1 MGQGPFKHNLTEISK
16 GYLEGERLAKLS
28 SFTLAGLGV
37 VEIVAGVFTGSIG
50 LTADGIDSMSDAVV
64 SSLIWLGLRISRK
77 APDKRFHF
85 GYYKI
90 ESFVAFVTAIGL
102 IGIGGALL
110 YRSYLA
116 FLDPKPLNLP
126 ILALA
131 VLLVAGTISLYRALQ
146 MRRIAKRYNI
156 SSLKLGAN
164 NAIKDG
170 SASFLV
176 FFTVL
181 ASSMGFHQMDAVGG
195 MAVSLFIFFVS
206 FVVIRET
213 SLVLLDAYHNP
224 VLVEEIRKIV
234 EGEEQV
240 KVKDILL
247 RAAGPYVDGEIHI
260 EVAGSMKV
268 AELDRIKTDIGNS
281 VNQKFSGIRRVIVT
295 AKASKEQE
303 VSTSKENQNV

>member
-1 MGQGPFKHNLTEISK
+1 MEQGPFTHSLDQRSK
-16 GYLEGERLAKLS
+16 GYLEGEKLAKIS

-37 VEIVAGVFTGSIG
+37 VEIVAGEFTGSIG

-64 SSLIWLGLRISRK
+64 SSLVWFGLRISRK
-77 APDKRFHF
+77 APDNRFHF

-102 IGIGGALL
+102 IAVGGAVF

-116 FLDPKPLNLP
+116 FLDPKPLNFP

-131 VLLVAGTISLYRALQ
+131 VILLAGTISLYRAVQ
-146 MRRIAKRYNI
+146 MWRIAKRYNLL
-156 SSLKLGAN
+156 SLKLGAN
-164 NAIKDG
+164 NAIKDS

-195 MAVSLFIFFVS
+195 MAVSLFIFFIS
-206 FVVIRET
+206 FVVIREA

-240 KVKDILL
+240 EVIDILL

-268 AELDRIKTDIGNS
+268 SELDRIKTDIGNS
-281 VNQKFSGIRRVIVT
+281 VRQKLRGIRRVIVT
-295 AKASKEQE
+295 AKASKGKSLGSQE
-303 VSTSKENQNV
+303 NKRS